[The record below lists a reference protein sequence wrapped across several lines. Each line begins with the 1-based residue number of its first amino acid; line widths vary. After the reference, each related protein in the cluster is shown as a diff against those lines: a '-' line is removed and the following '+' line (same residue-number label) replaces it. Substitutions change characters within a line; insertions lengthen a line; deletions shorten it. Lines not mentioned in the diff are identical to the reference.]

1 MIFIIQDYVDPE
13 HSVYRPDIL
22 MVILT
27 AAMPAIYTALGGLK
41 VSLYTDQLQGILGVI
56 MLIFVFCW
64 VCAKYRPGLDPVAY
78 QQKQLGRGNYIGA
91 ETFGSFAI
99 SLFCPSVYN
108 ESFWQRAWAA
118 KSSKVL
124 LVGSMVGGFFIF
136 LVIFFFGTLGVISA
150 WGNATPIDDTGES
163 ACSCVLMLLWL
174 IIYVFV
180 WYS

>member
-1 MIFIIQDYVDPE
+1 M
-13 HSVYRPDIL
+13 HSVRRPDIL

-64 VCAKYRPGLDPVAY
+64 VAAKYRPPGGLSPDAF
-78 QQKQLGRGNYIGA
+78 QEKQLGRGNYIGA
-91 ETFGSFAI
+91 SSFGSFAV

-124 LVGSMVGGFFIF
+124 ITGSVIGGSLVFV
-136 LVIFFFGTLGVISA
+136 VVFFFGALGVISA
-150 WGNATPIDDTGES
+150 WANATPIDDTGKQLYNTFTS
-163 ACSCVLMLLWL
+163 L
-174 IIYVFV
+174 Y
-180 WYS
+180 Y